1 MIRAAFFFFFLSI
14 KNFFDSTRVL
24 FVAHGFS
31 LDVALR
37 AALVEVPVG

>member
-14 KNFFDSTRVL
+14 KIFFDSTRVL

>member
-1 MIRAAFFFFFLSI
+1 MIRAVFFFFDSLKFFLTVQGS
-14 KNFFDSTRVL
+14 F

-37 AALVEVPVG
+37 AALVVVYV